1 MGWGRG
7 DIQRG
12 ICGGRRNCRP
22 KQGLPLSSSAK
33 SGYINPSRS
42 EESMLAVMRPST
54 AIAGLI
60 AVLTAGSLPAGATQ
74 KHQPAQ
80 PPVVEQSA
88 SGTIIQPTTTIIP
101 DGTGRARVIVIP
113 RQRSY
118 LDTGTE
124 VSVGDRS
131 FRDYVLPPGGD
142 PGRPYWFFGPDR
154 QGTGRYP
161 LPSAFDG
168 TGLGSQNPF

>member
-1 MGWGRG
+1 
-7 DIQRG
+7 
-12 ICGGRRNCRP
+12 
-22 KQGLPLSSSAK
+22 
-33 SGYINPSRS
+33 
-42 EESMLAVMRPST
+42 MLAITRSST

-60 AVLTAGSLPAGATQ
+60 AAFAAGVAPAAAAP

-80 PPVVEQSA
+80 QPGVVRSA

-101 DGTGRARVIVIP
+101 DGRGHVRVIVIP

-118 LDTGTE
+118 LDLGTE

-131 FRDYVLPPGGD
+131 FRDYVVAPGGD
-142 PGRPYWFFGPDR
+142 PGRPNWFYGPDR

>member
-1 MGWGRG
+1 M
-7 DIQRG
+7 
-12 ICGGRRNCRP
+12 
-22 KQGLPLSSSAK
+22 LS
-33 SGYINPSRS
+33 
-42 EESMLAVMRPST
+42 VMRPST
-54 AIAGLI
+54 AIAALI
-60 AVLTAGSLPAGATQ
+60 VMLAAGTVAAGAAQ

-80 PPVVEQSA
+80 QPVERSA

-101 DGTGRARVIVIP
+101 DGNGHTRVIVIP

-142 PGRPYWFFGPDR
+142 PGRPNWFFGPDR

>member
-1 MGWGRG
+1 
-7 DIQRG
+7 
-12 ICGGRRNCRP
+12 
-22 KQGLPLSSSAK
+22 
-33 SGYINPSRS
+33 
-42 EESMLAVMRPST
+42 MLV
-54 AIAGLI
+54 
-60 AVLTAGSLPAGATQ
+60 AGSLPAGAAQ

-80 PPVVEQSA
+80 PPVVERSA
-88 SGTIIQPTTTIIP
+88 NGTIIQPTTTIIP
-101 DGTGRARVIVIP
+101 DGTGRARMIVIP

-154 QGTGRYP
+154 QGTVRYP